1 MLTDQ
6 FIALKEFCGFHNVE
20 YTFVYSL
27 CEADLVK
34 ITTIRGEIY
43 IHPDYIATLEK
54 LVRLHLDL
62 GINSEGVETI
72 FHLLKKIDRLQS
84 DMNQLQNA
92 LEFYENDSA
101 DSS

>member
-6 FIALKEFCGFHNVE
+6 FIALKEFCGYHNVE

-34 ITTIRGEIY
+34 VTTISGEIY
-43 IHPDYIATLEK
+43 VHSDYIATLEK
-54 LVRLHLDL
+54 MVRLHLDL

-72 FHLLKKIDRLQS
+72 LYLLNKIDCLKS
-84 DMNQLQNA
+84 DINKLQNK
-92 LEFYENDSA
+92 LEFYEND
-101 DSS
+101 